1 MSDKVR
7 VFEIAEEAASTSAEV
22 MQKAKELGIDLKT
35 AQATVSYEDAEEIT
49 QYIMTGK
56 SSRIKEP
63 VEEKVAK
70 PKKEVEVKE
79 ESEVKVPKINEQDKV
94 IGNSIKT
101 EIKKPTISKPILMKN
116 TNLGIEVDFIIE
128 FNQLKN

>member
-70 PKKEVEVKE
+70 PKKGEILK
-79 ESEVKVPKINEQDKV
+79 PKIIAGTAAI
-94 IGNSIKT
+94 IGPINGI
-101 EIKKPTISKPILMKN
+101 ISNIPAN
-116 TNLGIEVDFIIE
+116 NASGSA
-128 FNQLKN
+128 

>member
-49 QYIMTGK
+49 QYIMTG
-56 SSRIKEP
+56 
-63 VEEKVAK
+63 
-70 PKKEVEVKE
+70 
-79 ESEVKVPKINEQDKV
+79 
-94 IGNSIKT
+94 
-101 EIKKPTISKPILMKN
+101 
-116 TNLGIEVDFIIE
+116 
-128 FNQLKN
+128 

>member
-63 VEEKVAK
+63 VQEKVAK

-101 EIKKPTISKPILMKN
+101 EIKKTNYFKTYFKN
-116 TNLGIEVDFIIE
+116 WR
-128 FNQLKN
+128 KCY

>member
-1 MSDKVR
+1 
-7 VFEIAEEAASTSAEV
+7 
-22 MQKAKELGIDLKT
+22 
-35 AQATVSYEDAEEIT
+35 
-49 QYIMTGK
+49 MTGK

-94 IGNSIKT
+94 IGNSKKT
-101 EIKKPTISKPILMKN
+101 YTLTEQTRCFGAWNTKRGKWYHIIWRIWMK
-116 TNLGIEVDFIIE
+116 
-128 FNQLKN
+128 

>member
-1 MSDKVR
+1 
-7 VFEIAEEAASTSAEV
+7 

-63 VEEKVAK
+63 VEEKAVAK

-79 ESEVKVPKINEQDKV
+79 ES
-94 IGNSIKT
+94 
-101 EIKKPTISKPILMKN
+101 SKSSKN
-116 TNLGIEVDFIIE
+116 
-128 FNQLKN
+128 K